1 MSVDTKPLEEL
12 VKELSPDAQAEVRDF
27 AEFLLMKQ
35 KRGSGR
41 PLRQDWAGALREQ
54 REQYTALDLQRK
66 ALDWRGD

>member
-1 MSVDTKPLEEL
+1 MIEAPMEEPI
-12 VKELSPDAQAEVRDF
+12 KELPPDDQAEVRDF

-35 KRGSGR
+35 KRGRGR